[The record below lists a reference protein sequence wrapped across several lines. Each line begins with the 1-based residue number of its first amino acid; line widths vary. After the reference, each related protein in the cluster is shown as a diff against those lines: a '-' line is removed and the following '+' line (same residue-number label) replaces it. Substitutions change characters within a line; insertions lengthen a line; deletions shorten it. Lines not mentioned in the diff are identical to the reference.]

1 MNKKTISFLKLLV
14 VVVIVALFAWFIFIK
29 PSYNFSKYE
38 KTLEEAA
45 VRYYQLNQTELPT
58 GKRVATVTMQTLY
71 HKSYLKEDFYIPYTD
86 KPCDLKESWV
96 KVRKVDGEYKYYTYL
111 QCGAMK
117 STVDNKGPEI
127 KLNGSDVVTVDLGSK
142 YKEPGVKSVVD
153 NTDGKMDIKDVIIDS
168 KKIDTEKI
176 GTYKVTYTATD
187 GLKNKTTVERTVEV
201 VSKIKNAVKIAND
214 KKDYYKGSNPANF
227 VRLSGMLF
235 RVIGVDGNNVR
246 IVADEDIANVN
257 YSGVSPWL
265 EDYFMKHISENAK
278 KLLVKNK
285 YCNMKVTNENLN
297 ATECTSF
304 TDSRYSYIPSIVD
317 VNLTKDDKSTSF
329 MKPETLSWLA
339 NEKDDK
345 TAYTTRNVFFG
356 NEAGSDF
363 YADSKTQ
370 NYGVRP
376 VLTIKGDTLIKS
388 GNGTSTS
395 PYTFGETKTGKTDE
409 AINTRYSGEY
419 ISYGGMLWRIIEVNE
434 DGTTKVVSIENI
446 KKDGV
451 NIKTNY
457 KKVKSD
463 KKIYN
468 PTQKNNVG
476 YYINN
481 KVSEYIDTSY
491 FVNKEIKVPV
501 YKKEIQYGKQ
511 NTTEKYKV
519 KLSAPNMYEM
529 FSASAKSASR
539 TRSYWLLNSSEE
551 PYYKAL
557 VTDAGVVITENVGDF
572 DEYGIRVV
580 ANLKKSVS
588 IKKGKGTKDS
598 PYNITK

>member
-153 NTDGKMDIKDVIIDS
+153 NTDGKMNVKDVTIDS
-168 KKIDTEKI
+168 KKVDTEKI

-511 NTTEKYKV
+511 KTTEKYKV

>member
-153 NTDGKMDIKDVIIDS
+153 NTDGKMDIKDVIVDS

-265 EDYFMKHISENAK
+265 EDYFMKHINENAK

-511 NTTEKYKV
+511 KTTEKYKV

>member
-96 KVRKVDGEYKYYTYL
+96 KVRKVDGEYKYYTYR

-117 STVDNKGPEI
+117 STVDNKGPDI

>member
-153 NTDGKMDIKDVIIDS
+153 NTDGKMDVKDVIVDS
-168 KKIDTEKI
+168 KKVDTEKI

-214 KKDYYKGSNPANF
+214 KKDYYQGSNPANF

-257 YSGVSPWL
+257 YSGISPWL

-285 YCNMKVTNENLN
+285 YCNMKVTNEKLN

-511 NTTEKYKV
+511 KTTEKYKV

>member
-38 KTLEEAA
+38 NTLEEAA

-153 NTDGKMDIKDVIIDS
+153 NTDGKMDVKDVIVDS
-168 KKIDTEKI
+168 KKVDTEKI

-214 KKDYYKGSNPANF
+214 KKGYYQGSNPANF

-257 YSGVSPWL
+257 YSGISPWL

-511 NTTEKYKV
+511 KTTEKYKV

>member
-1 MNKKTISFLKLLV
+1 MNKKTLSVLKLLV
-14 VVVIVALFAWFIFIK
+14 VVVIVALFVWFIFIK

-153 NTDGKMDIKDVIIDS
+153 NTDGKMDIKDVIVDS

-214 KKDYYKGSNPANF
+214 KKDYYQGSNPANF

-285 YCNMKVTNENLN
+285 YCNMEVTNENLN

-511 NTTEKYKV
+511 KTTEKYKV

>member
-153 NTDGKMDIKDVIIDS
+153 NTDGKMDIKDVIVDS

-257 YSGVSPWL
+257 YSGISPWL
-265 EDYFMKHISENAK
+265 EDYFMKHINENAK

-511 NTTEKYKV
+511 KTTEKYKV

>member
-14 VVVIVALFAWFIFIK
+14 VVVIVALFVWFIFIK

-153 NTDGKMDIKDVIIDS
+153 NTDGKMNVKDVTIDS
-168 KKIDTEKI
+168 KKVDTEKI

-265 EDYFMKHISENAK
+265 EDYFMKHINENAK

-511 NTTEKYKV
+511 KTTEKYKV

-529 FSASAKSASR
+529 FSASAKSAAR

-580 ANLKKSVS
+580 ANLKKTVS

>member
-153 NTDGKMDIKDVIIDS
+153 NTDGKMDIKDVIVDS

>member
-1 MNKKTISFLKLLV
+1 MNKKTLSVLKLLV
-14 VVVIVALFAWFIFIK
+14 VVVIVALFVWFIFIK

-45 VRYYQLNQTELPT
+45 VRYYQLNPTELPT

-111 QCGAMK
+111 QCGAIK

-127 KLNGSDVVTVDLGSK
+127 KLNGSETMTIDLGSK

-153 NTDGKMDIKDVIIDS
+153 NTDGKMNVKDVTIDS
-168 KKIDTEKI
+168 KKVDTEKI

-214 KKDYYKGSNPANF
+214 QKDYYQGSAPANF
-227 VRLSGMLF
+227 VRLSGILF
-235 RVIGVDGNNVR
+235 RIIGIDGNNVR

-265 EDYFMKHISENAK
+265 EDYFMKHINDNAK

-285 YCNMKVTNENLN
+285 YCNMKVTKETLN

-304 TDSRYSYIPSIVD
+304 TDSKYAHIPSVID
-317 VNLTKDDKSTSF
+317 VNLTKDDKSESF

-339 NEKDDK
+339 NENSDK

-363 YADSKTQ
+363 YADLKTQ

-376 VLTIKGDTLIKS
+376 VLTIKGNTLIKS

-409 AINTRYSGEY
+409 LINTRYSGEY

-511 NTTEKYKV
+511 KTTEKYKV

-572 DEYGIRVV
+572 DEYGIKVV

>member
-58 GKRVATVTMQTLY
+58 GKKVATVTMQTLY

>member
-1 MNKKTISFLKLLV
+1 MNKKTLSVLKLLV
-14 VVVIVALFAWFIFIK
+14 VVVIVALFVWFIFIK

-127 KLNGSDVVTVDLGSK
+127 KLNGSDVVTIDLGSK

-153 NTDGKMDIKDVIIDS
+153 NTDGKMNVKDVTIDS
-168 KKIDTEKI
+168 KKVDTEKI

-511 NTTEKYKV
+511 KTTEKYKV

>member
-14 VVVIVALFAWFIFIK
+14 VVVIVALFVWFIFIK

-153 NTDGKMDIKDVIIDS
+153 NTDGKMDIKDVIVDS
-168 KKIDTEKI
+168 KKVDTEKI

-214 KKDYYKGSNPANF
+214 KKDYYQGSNPANF

-257 YSGVSPWL
+257 YSGISPWL

-511 NTTEKYKV
+511 KTTEKYKV

>member
-257 YSGVSPWL
+257 YSGISPWL
-265 EDYFMKHISENAK
+265 EDYFMKHINENAK

-501 YKKEIQYGKQ
+501 YKKEIQYGKHK
-511 NTTEKYKV
+511 TTEKYKV

>member
-14 VVVIVALFAWFIFIK
+14 VVVIVALFVWFIFIK

-153 NTDGKMDIKDVIIDS
+153 NTDGKMDIKDVIVDS
-168 KKIDTEKI
+168 KKVDTEKI

-214 KKDYYKGSNPANF
+214 KKDYYQGSNPANF

-257 YSGVSPWL
+257 YSGISPWL

-297 ATECTSF
+297 TTECTSF

-511 NTTEKYKV
+511 KTTEKYKV

>member
-127 KLNGSDVVTVDLGSK
+127 KLNGSETMTIDLGSK
-142 YKEPGVKSVVD
+142 YEEPGVKSVVD
-153 NTDGKMDIKDVIIDS
+153 NTDGKMDVKNVTIDS
-168 KKIDTEKI
+168 KKLDTEKI
-176 GTYKVTYTATD
+176 GTYKITYTATD

-214 KKDYYKGSNPANF
+214 KKDYYQGSNPANF

-257 YSGVSPWL
+257 YSGISPWL

-285 YCNMKVTNENLN
+285 YCNMKVTNEKLN

-304 TDSRYSYIPSIVD
+304 TDSRYAYIPSIVD

-339 NEKDDK
+339 NENDDK

-409 AINTRYSGEY
+409 PINTRYSGEY

-457 KKVKSD
+457 KNVKSD

-511 NTTEKYKV
+511 KTTEKYKV

-529 FSASAKSASR
+529 FSASAKSAAR

-580 ANLKKSVS
+580 ANFKKSVS

>member
-14 VVVIVALFAWFIFIK
+14 VVVIVALFVWFIFIK

-153 NTDGKMDIKDVIIDS
+153 NTDGKMDVKDVIVDS
-168 KKIDTEKI
+168 KKVDTEKI

-214 KKDYYKGSNPANF
+214 KKDYYQGSNPANF

-257 YSGVSPWL
+257 YSGISPWL

-297 ATECTSF
+297 TTECTSF

-511 NTTEKYKV
+511 KTTEKYKV

>member
-1 MNKKTISFLKLLV
+1 M
-14 VVVIVALFAWFIFIK
+14 
-29 PSYNFSKYE
+29 
-38 KTLEEAA
+38 EEAA

-214 KKDYYKGSNPANF
+214 KKDYYQGSNPANF

-257 YSGVSPWL
+257 YSGISPWL

-297 ATECTSF
+297 TTECTSF

-511 NTTEKYKV
+511 KTTEKYKV

>member
-153 NTDGKMDIKDVIIDS
+153 NTDGKMDVKDVIVDS
-168 KKIDTEKI
+168 KKVDTEKI

-257 YSGVSPWL
+257 YSGISPWL
-265 EDYFMKHISENAK
+265 EDYFMKHINENAK

-511 NTTEKYKV
+511 KTTEKYKV

>member
-153 NTDGKMDIKDVIIDS
+153 NTDGKMDVKDVIVDS
-168 KKIDTEKI
+168 KKVDTEKI

-511 NTTEKYKV
+511 KTTEKYKV

>member
-1 MNKKTISFLKLLV
+1 
-14 VVVIVALFAWFIFIK
+14 
-29 PSYNFSKYE
+29 
-38 KTLEEAA
+38 
-45 VRYYQLNQTELPT
+45 
-58 GKRVATVTMQTLY
+58 
-71 HKSYLKEDFYIPYTD
+71 
-86 KPCDLKESWV
+86 
-96 KVRKVDGEYKYYTYL
+96 
-111 QCGAMK
+111 
-117 STVDNKGPEI
+117 
-127 KLNGSDVVTVDLGSK
+127 
-142 YKEPGVKSVVD
+142 
-153 NTDGKMDIKDVIIDS
+153 
-168 KKIDTEKI
+168 
-176 GTYKVTYTATD
+176 
-187 GLKNKTTVERTVEV
+187 
-201 VSKIKNAVKIAND
+201 
-214 KKDYYKGSNPANF
+214 
-227 VRLSGMLF
+227 
-235 RVIGVDGNNVR
+235 
-246 IVADEDIANVN
+246 
-257 YSGVSPWL
+257 
-265 EDYFMKHISENAK
+265 
-278 KLLVKNK
+278 
-285 YCNMKVTNENLN
+285 
-297 ATECTSF
+297 
-304 TDSRYSYIPSIVD
+304 
-317 VNLTKDDKSTSF
+317 

-511 NTTEKYKV
+511 KTTEKYKV

>member
-1 MNKKTISFLKLLV
+1 MNKKTLSVLKLLV
-14 VVVIVALFAWFIFIK
+14 VVVIVALFVWFIFIK

-45 VRYYQLNQTELPT
+45 VRYYQLNPTELPT

-153 NTDGKMDIKDVIIDS
+153 NTDGKMNVKDVTIDS
-168 KKIDTEKI
+168 KKVDTEKI

-511 NTTEKYKV
+511 KTTEKYKV

>member
-71 HKSYLKEDFYIPYTD
+71 HKSYLKEDFYIPYTN

-153 NTDGKMDIKDVIIDS
+153 NTDGKMNVKDVTIDS
-168 KKIDTEKI
+168 KKVDTEKI

-511 NTTEKYKV
+511 KTTEKYKV

>member
-1 MNKKTISFLKLLV
+1 MNKKTLSVLKLLV
-14 VVVIVALFAWFIFIK
+14 VVVIVALFVWFIFIK

-153 NTDGKMDIKDVIIDS
+153 NTDGKMNVKDVTIDS
-168 KKIDTEKI
+168 KKVDTEKI

-511 NTTEKYKV
+511 KTTEKYKV

>member
-153 NTDGKMDIKDVIIDS
+153 NTDGKMDVKDVIVDS
-168 KKIDTEKI
+168 KKVDTEKI

-214 KKDYYKGSNPANF
+214 KKDYYQGSNPANF

-257 YSGVSPWL
+257 YSGISPWL
-265 EDYFMKHISENAK
+265 EDYFMKHINENAK

-511 NTTEKYKV
+511 KTTEKYKV

>member
-153 NTDGKMDIKDVIIDS
+153 NTDGKMDVKDVIVDS
-168 KKIDTEKI
+168 KKVDTEKI

-214 KKDYYKGSNPANF
+214 KKDYYQGSNPANF

-257 YSGVSPWL
+257 YSGISPWL

-297 ATECTSF
+297 TTECTSF

-501 YKKEIQYGKQ
+501 YKKEIQYRKQ
-511 NTTEKYKV
+511 KTTEKYKV

>member
-214 KKDYYKGSNPANF
+214 KKDYYQGSNPANF

-257 YSGVSPWL
+257 YSGISPWL

-297 ATECTSF
+297 TTECTSF

-511 NTTEKYKV
+511 KTTEKYKV

>member
-153 NTDGKMDIKDVIIDS
+153 NTDVKMDIKDVIVDS
-168 KKIDTEKI
+168 KKVDTEKI
-176 GTYKVTYTATD
+176 GTYKVTFTATD

-214 KKDYYKGSNPANF
+214 KKDYYQGSNPANF

-511 NTTEKYKV
+511 KTTEKYKV

>member
-117 STVDNKGPEI
+117 STVDNKGPDI

>member
-153 NTDGKMDIKDVIIDS
+153 NTDGKMNLKDVTIDS
-168 KKIDTEKI
+168 KKVDTEKI

-214 KKDYYKGSNPANF
+214 KKDYYQGSNPANF

-511 NTTEKYKV
+511 KTTEKYKV

>member
-511 NTTEKYKV
+511 KTTEKYKV